1 MKSGQAWSIDAIV
14 GVSLFIVIVIAVL
27 AFSMSQGK
35 GSKTS
40 ELQMEGERI
49 YSSLSSNDAGQIV
62 DERKVDPEALLDL
75 SQMSYVE
82 LKNKMG
88 LKNDFCIYFVDER
101 GNLQYIDDEGKIV
114 GIGSSKVT
122 INGVRCNSS

>member
-14 GVSLFIVIVIAVL
+14 GVSLFIIIVIAVL
-27 AFSMSQGK
+27 AFSLSQGK
-35 GSKTS
+35 SSKTN
-40 ELQMEGERI
+40 ELQIEGERI
-49 YSSLSSNDAGQIV
+49 FSSLSNKDSGPIV

-75 SQMSYVE
+75 SQMSYQE

-88 LKNDFCIYFVDER
+88 IKNDFCIYFVDER
-101 GNLQYIDDEGKIV
+101 GNLQYINDNGSIV
-114 GIGSSKVT
+114 GIGSPKVT